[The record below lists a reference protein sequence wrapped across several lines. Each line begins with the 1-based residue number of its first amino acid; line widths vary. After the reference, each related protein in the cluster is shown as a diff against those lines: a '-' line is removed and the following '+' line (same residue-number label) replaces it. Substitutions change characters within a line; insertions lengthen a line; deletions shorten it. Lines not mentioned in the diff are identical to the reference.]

1 MIIPERQSW
10 VIQRLGK
17 FNRISRPGLKLKIPV
32 LESIASKENLR
43 IQQLDVDVETKTLDD
58 VFVILKISVQY
69 RVIGSKVYEA
79 FYELDD
85 PHGQIASYIFDEVRA
100 EVPKL
105 GLDDVFGKKDDIAL
119 AVRDNISSQM
129 DQYGYKIVKTLITD
143 INPDELVKASMN
155 KINAA
160 TRDKEAAVQEAEAEK
175 IRIVKKAEA
184 EADSKRLSGE
194 GIAQQRLEIV
204 RGFKES
210 VEDFQK
216 ALQDVD
222 PQEIMQFVLMTQYFD
237 TLTAIGANENNNT
250 VMVTDDPATTEDETA
265 SACRLPSILRIMA
278 NEGNDYRIAMAA
290 QIEQAL
296 GSIGVATDGDA
307 KPWAEY
313 LDMYYTGTFEIRF
326 SGWAPD
332 YLDPDNYWSPFA
344 ASSEDVYGTGYHN
357 AALDA
362 LLQDAKVSTD
372 DTGLLLPFF
381 PTLE

>member
-1 MIIPERQSW
+1 MDFVNLALLLPLIWILFKSIMIIPERQSW

-17 FNRISRPGLKLKIPV
+17 FNRISQPGFKLKIPII
-32 LESIASKENLR
+32 ESIASKENLR

-69 RVIGSKVYEA
+69 RIITSKVYEA

-105 GLDDVFGKKDDIAL
+105 SLDDVFGKKDDVAL

-129 DQYGYKIVKTLITD
+129 EKYGYKIVKTLITD

-160 TRDKEAAVQEAEAEK
+160 MRDKEAAVQEAEGEK
-175 IRIVKKAEA
+175 IRIVKRAEA

-250 VMVTDDPATTEDETA
+250 VMVPHTPGGMKDFQQ
-265 SACRLPSILRIMA
+265 
-278 NEGNDYRIAMAA
+278 
-290 QIEQAL
+290 QIIE
-296 GSIGVATDGDA
+296 
-307 KPWAEY
+307 
-313 LDMYYTGTFEIRF
+313 GTFVGKEL
-326 SGWAPD
+326 SK
-332 YLDPDNYWSPFA
+332 NKS
-344 ASSEDVYGTGYHN
+344 
-357 AALDA
+357 
-362 LLQDAKVSTD
+362 K
-372 DTGLLLPFF
+372 
-381 PTLE
+381 

>member
-1 MIIPERQSW
+1 M
-10 VIQRLGK
+10 
-17 FNRISRPGLKLKIPV
+17 
-32 LESIASKENLR
+32 
-43 IQQLDVDVETKTLDD
+43 DVDVETKTLDD

-69 RVIGSKVYEA
+69 RVIGDKVYEA

-129 DQYGYKIVKTLITD
+129 GQYGYKIVKTLITD

-160 TRDKEAAVQEAEAEK
+160 MRDKEAAFQEAEGEK
-175 IRIVKKAEA
+175 IRIVKRAEA

-216 ALQDVD
+216 ALQEVD

-250 VMVTDDPATTEDETA
+250 VMVPHTPGGMKDFQQ
-265 SACRLPSILRIMA
+265 
-278 NEGNDYRIAMAA
+278 
-290 QIEQAL
+290 QIIE
-296 GSIGVATDGDA
+296 
-307 KPWAEY
+307 
-313 LDMYYTGTFEIRF
+313 GTFVGKEL
-326 SGWAPD
+326 SK
-332 YLDPDNYWSPFA
+332 NQKK
-344 ASSEDVYGTGYHN
+344 TN
-357 AALDA
+357 
-362 LLQDAKVSTD
+362 K
-372 DTGLLLPFF
+372 
-381 PTLE
+381 

>member
-1 MIIPERQSW
+1 MENYNMMYSLNIFNIIIYVIAFYFLIRSIMIIPERQSW

-17 FNRISRPGLKLKIPV
+17 FNRIAQPGFKLRIPI
-32 LESIASKENLR
+32 LESVASKENLR
-43 IQQLDVDVETKTLDD
+43 IQQLDVDVETKTNDD

-69 RVIGSKVYEA
+69 RIIGNKVYEA

-105 GLDDVFGKKDDIAL
+105 PLDDVFARKDDIAI
-119 AVRDNISSQM
+119 AVRDNISAQM
-129 DQYGYKIVKTLITD
+129 EQYGYKIVKTLITD

-160 TRDKEAAVQEAEAEK
+160 TREKEAAVQEAEAEK
-175 IRIVKKAEA
+175 IKIVKRAEA

-216 ALQDVD
+216 ALQEVD

-250 VMVTDDPATTEDETA
+250 VMVPHTPGGMKDFQQ
-265 SACRLPSILRIMA
+265 
-278 NEGNDYRIAMAA
+278 
-290 QIEQAL
+290 QIIE
-296 GSIGVATDGDA
+296 
-307 KPWAEY
+307 
-313 LDMYYTGTFEIRF
+313 GTFIGKEL
-326 SGWAPD
+326 SKTKK
-332 YLDPDNYWSPFA
+332 S
-344 ASSEDVYGTGYHN
+344 
-357 AALDA
+357 
-362 LLQDAKVSTD
+362 
-372 DTGLLLPFF
+372 
-381 PTLE
+381 

>member
-1 MIIPERQSW
+1 MIYFNIFLYSIAVFLILKSVMIIPERQSW

-17 FNRISRPGLKLKIPV
+17 FNRISKPGLKLKIPF
-32 LESIASKENLR
+32 LEVIASKENLR

-69 RVIGSKVYEA
+69 RVIDSKVYEA

-160 TRDKEAAVQEAEAEK
+160 MRDKEAAFQEAEGEK
-175 IRIVKKAEA
+175 IRIVKRAEA

-216 ALQDVD
+216 ALQEVD

-237 TLTAIGANENNNT
+237 TLTSIGANENNNT
-250 VMVTDDPATTEDETA
+250 VMVPHTPGGMKDFQQ
-265 SACRLPSILRIMA
+265 
-278 NEGNDYRIAMAA
+278 
-290 QIEQAL
+290 QIIE
-296 GSIGVATDGDA
+296 
-307 KPWAEY
+307 
-313 LDMYYTGTFEIRF
+313 GTFVGKEL
-326 SGWAPD
+326 SK
-332 YLDPDNYWSPFA
+332 NKNSKK
-344 ASSEDVYGTGYHN
+344 
-357 AALDA
+357 
-362 LLQDAKVSTD
+362 Q
-372 DTGLLLPFF
+372 
-381 PTLE
+381 

>member
-1 MIIPERQSW
+1 MLYLNLVLYSFIAFLIFKSIMIIPERQSW

-17 FNRISRPGLKLKIPV
+17 FNRISLPGLKLKIPFI
-32 LESIASKENLR
+32 EDIASKENLK

-69 RVIGSKVYEA
+69 RIISDKVYEA

-85 PHGQIASYIFDEVRA
+85 PHDQIASYIFDEVRA

-119 AVRDNISSQM
+119 AVRENISQQM
-129 DQYGYKIVKTLITD
+129 EQYGYKIVKTLITD

-160 TRDKEAAVQEAEAEK
+160 TRDKEAAFQEAEGEK

-194 GIAQQRLEIV
+194 GIAAQRLEIV

-237 TLTAIGANENNNT
+237 TLTAIGANDNNNT
-250 VMVTDDPATTEDETA
+250 VLVPHTPGGMKDFQQ
-265 SACRLPSILRIMA
+265 
-278 NEGNDYRIAMAA
+278 
-290 QIEQAL
+290 QIIE
-296 GSIGVATDGDA
+296 
-307 KPWAEY
+307 
-313 LDMYYTGTFEIRF
+313 GTFVGKE
-326 SGWAPD
+326 
-332 YLDPDNYWSPFA
+332 L
-344 ASSEDVYGTGYHN
+344 
-357 AALDA
+357 
-362 LLQDAKVSTD
+362 AKNQKKTSK
-372 DTGLLLPFF
+372 
-381 PTLE
+381 

>member
-1 MIIPERQSW
+1 MIYINIFLYSVAIFLLLKSIMIIPERQAW

-17 FNRISRPGLKLKIPV
+17 FNRISKPGFKLKIPFIEV
-32 LESIASKENLR
+32 IASKENLR

-69 RVIGSKVYEA
+69 RVIDEKVYEA

-129 DQYGYKIVKTLITD
+129 GQYGYKIVKTLITD

-160 TRDKEAAVQEAEAEK
+160 MRDKEAAFQEAEGEK
-175 IRIVKKAEA
+175 IRIVKRAEA

-216 ALQDVD
+216 ALQEVD

-250 VMVTDDPATTEDETA
+250 VMVPHTPGGMKDFQQ
-265 SACRLPSILRIMA
+265 
-278 NEGNDYRIAMAA
+278 
-290 QIEQAL
+290 QIIE
-296 GSIGVATDGDA
+296 
-307 KPWAEY
+307 
-313 LDMYYTGTFEIRF
+313 GTFVGKELSKNQRKT
-326 SGWAPD
+326 S
-332 YLDPDNYWSPFA
+332 
-344 ASSEDVYGTGYHN
+344 
-357 AALDA
+357 
-362 LLQDAKVSTD
+362 K
-372 DTGLLLPFF
+372 
-381 PTLE
+381 

>member
-1 MIIPERQSW
+1 MENYNMMYSLNIFNIIIYVIAFYFIIRSIMIIPERQSW

-17 FNRISRPGLKLKIPV
+17 FNRIAQPGLKLRIPII
-32 LESIASKENLR
+32 ESVASKENLR
-43 IQQLDVDVETKTLDD
+43 IQQLDVDVETKTNDD

-69 RVIGSKVYEA
+69 RIIGNKVYEA

-105 GLDDVFGKKDDIAL
+105 PLDDVFARKDDIAI
-119 AVRDNISSQM
+119 AVRDNISAQM
-129 DQYGYKIVKTLITD
+129 EQYGYKIVKTLITD

-160 TRDKEAAVQEAEAEK
+160 TREKEAAIQEAEAEK
-175 IRIVKKAEA
+175 IKIVKRAEA

-216 ALQDVD
+216 ALQEVD

-250 VMVTDDPATTEDETA
+250 VMVPHTPGGMKDFQQ
-265 SACRLPSILRIMA
+265 
-278 NEGNDYRIAMAA
+278 
-290 QIEQAL
+290 QIIE
-296 GSIGVATDGDA
+296 
-307 KPWAEY
+307 
-313 LDMYYTGTFEIRF
+313 GTFIGKEL
-326 SGWAPD
+326 SKTKK
-332 YLDPDNYWSPFA
+332 S
-344 ASSEDVYGTGYHN
+344 
-357 AALDA
+357 
-362 LLQDAKVSTD
+362 
-372 DTGLLLPFF
+372 
-381 PTLE
+381 

>member
-1 MIIPERQSW
+1 M
-10 VIQRLGK
+10 
-17 FNRISRPGLKLKIPV
+17 
-32 LESIASKENLR
+32 
-43 IQQLDVDVETKTLDD
+43 DVDVETKTNDD

-69 RVIGSKVYEA
+69 RIIGKKVYEA

-105 GLDDVFGKKDDIAL
+105 PLDDVFARKDDIAI
-119 AVRDNISSQM
+119 AVRDNISAQM
-129 DQYGYKIVKTLITD
+129 EQYGYKIVKTLITD

-160 TRDKEAAVQEAEAEK
+160 TREKEAAVQEAEAEK
-175 IRIVKKAEA
+175 IKIVKRAEA

-216 ALQDVD
+216 ALQEVD

-250 VMVTDDPATTEDETA
+250 VMVPHTPGGMKDFQQ
-265 SACRLPSILRIMA
+265 
-278 NEGNDYRIAMAA
+278 
-290 QIEQAL
+290 QIIE
-296 GSIGVATDGDA
+296 
-307 KPWAEY
+307 
-313 LDMYYTGTFEIRF
+313 GTFVGKEL
-326 SGWAPD
+326 SKTKK
-332 YLDPDNYWSPFA
+332 S
-344 ASSEDVYGTGYHN
+344 
-357 AALDA
+357 
-362 LLQDAKVSTD
+362 
-372 DTGLLLPFF
+372 
-381 PTLE
+381 

>member
-1 MIIPERQSW
+1 MEYINYAFLLLMSWLIFKSIMIIPERQSW

-17 FNRISRPGLKLKIPV
+17 FNRISQPGFKLKIPII
-32 LESIASKENLR
+32 ESIASKENLR

-69 RVIGSKVYEA
+69 RIIHSKVYEA

-105 GLDDVFGKKDDIAL
+105 GLDDVFSKKDDIAL

-129 DQYGYKIVKTLITD
+129 EKYGYKIVKTLITD

-160 TRDKEAAVQEAEAEK
+160 MRDKEAAVQEAEGEK
-175 IRIVKKAEA
+175 IRIVKRAEA

-250 VMVTDDPATTEDETA
+250 VMVPHTPGGMKDFQQ
-265 SACRLPSILRIMA
+265 
-278 NEGNDYRIAMAA
+278 
-290 QIEQAL
+290 QIIE
-296 GSIGVATDGDA
+296 
-307 KPWAEY
+307 
-313 LDMYYTGTFEIRF
+313 GTFVGKEL
-326 SGWAPD
+326 SK
-332 YLDPDNYWSPFA
+332 NK
-344 ASSEDVYGTGYHN
+344 
-357 AALDA
+357 
-362 LLQDAKVSTD
+362 QKQ
-372 DTGLLLPFF
+372 
-381 PTLE
+381 

>member
-1 MIIPERQSW
+1 MNYFNLILLLPIIWLLLKSIMIIPERQSW

-17 FNRISRPGLKLKIPV
+17 FNRISRPGLKLKIPI

-43 IQQLDVDVETKTLDD
+43 IQQLDVDVETKTSDD

-250 VMVTDDPATTEDETA
+250 VMVPHTPGGMKDFQQ
-265 SACRLPSILRIMA
+265 
-278 NEGNDYRIAMAA
+278 
-290 QIEQAL
+290 QI
-296 GSIGVATDGDA
+296 ID
-307 KPWAEY
+307 
-313 LDMYYTGTFEIRF
+313 GTFVGKELARN
-326 SGWAPD
+326 S
-332 YLDPDNYWSPFA
+332 
-344 ASSEDVYGTGYHN
+344 
-357 AALDA
+357 
-362 LLQDAKVSTD
+362 KK
-372 DTGLLLPFF
+372 
-381 PTLE
+381 

>member
-17 FNRISRPGLKLKIPV
+17 FSRISQPGLKFKIPII
-32 LESIASKENLR
+32 ESIASKENLR

-69 RVIGSKVYEA
+69 RIITSKVYEA

-85 PHGQIASYIFDEVRA
+85 PHAQIASYIFDEVRA

-105 GLDDVFGKKDDIAL
+105 SLDDVFSKKDDVAL

-129 DQYGYKIVKTLITD
+129 EKYGYKIVKTLITD

-160 TRDKEAAVQEAEAEK
+160 MRDKEAAVQEAEGEK
-175 IRIVKKAEA
+175 IRIVKRAEA

-216 ALQDVD
+216 ALQEVD

-250 VMVTDDPATTEDETA
+250 VMVPHTPGGMKDFQQ
-265 SACRLPSILRIMA
+265 
-278 NEGNDYRIAMAA
+278 
-290 QIEQAL
+290 QIIE
-296 GSIGVATDGDA
+296 
-307 KPWAEY
+307 
-313 LDMYYTGTFEIRF
+313 GTFVGKEL
-326 SGWAPD
+326 SK
-332 YLDPDNYWSPFA
+332 NK
-344 ASSEDVYGTGYHN
+344 N
-357 AALDA
+357 
-362 LLQDAKVSTD
+362 K
-372 DTGLLLPFF
+372 
-381 PTLE
+381 

>member
-1 MIIPERQSW
+1 MMYTMNIFNIIIYVIAFYFLIRSIMIIPERQSW

-17 FNRISRPGLKLKIPV
+17 FNRIAQPGFKLRIPII
-32 LESIASKENLR
+32 ESVASKENLR
-43 IQQLDVDVETKTLDD
+43 IQQLDVDVETKTNDD

-69 RVIGSKVYEA
+69 RIIGNKVYEA

-105 GLDDVFGKKDDIAL
+105 PLDDVFARKDDIAI
-119 AVRDNISSQM
+119 AVRDNISAQM
-129 DQYGYKIVKTLITD
+129 EQYGYKIVKTLITD

-160 TRDKEAAVQEAEAEK
+160 TREKEAAIQEAEAEK
-175 IRIVKKAEA
+175 IRIVKRAEA

-216 ALQDVD
+216 ALQEVD

-250 VMVTDDPATTEDETA
+250 VMVPHTPGGMKDFQQ
-265 SACRLPSILRIMA
+265 
-278 NEGNDYRIAMAA
+278 
-290 QIEQAL
+290 QIIE
-296 GSIGVATDGDA
+296 
-307 KPWAEY
+307 
-313 LDMYYTGTFEIRF
+313 GTFIGKEL
-326 SGWAPD
+326 SNSKK
-332 YLDPDNYWSPFA
+332 L
-344 ASSEDVYGTGYHN
+344 
-357 AALDA
+357 
-362 LLQDAKVSTD
+362 
-372 DTGLLLPFF
+372 
-381 PTLE
+381 

>member
-1 MIIPERQSW
+1 MLYLNLVFYSFIAFLIFKSIMIIPERQSW

-17 FNRISRPGLKLKIPV
+17 FNRISLPGLKFKIPFI
-32 LESIASKENLR
+32 EDIASKENLK

-69 RVIGSKVYEA
+69 RIISDKVYEA

-85 PHGQIASYIFDEVRA
+85 PHDQIASYIFDEVRA

-119 AVRDNISSQM
+119 AVRENISQQM
-129 DQYGYKIVKTLITD
+129 EQYGYKIVKTLITD

-160 TRDKEAAVQEAEAEK
+160 TRDKEAAFQEAEGEK

-194 GIAQQRLEIV
+194 GIAAQRLEIV

-237 TLTAIGANENNNT
+237 TLTAIGANDNNNT
-250 VMVTDDPATTEDETA
+250 VLVPHSPGGMKDFQQ
-265 SACRLPSILRIMA
+265 
-278 NEGNDYRIAMAA
+278 
-290 QIEQAL
+290 QIIE
-296 GSIGVATDGDA
+296 
-307 KPWAEY
+307 
-313 LDMYYTGTFEIRF
+313 GTFIGKE
-326 SGWAPD
+326 
-332 YLDPDNYWSPFA
+332 L
-344 ASSEDVYGTGYHN
+344 
-357 AALDA
+357 
-362 LLQDAKVSTD
+362 AKNQKKTSK
-372 DTGLLLPFF
+372 
-381 PTLE
+381 

>member
-1 MIIPERQSW
+1 MLYLNLVLYSFIAFLIFKSIMIIPERQSW

-17 FNRISRPGLKLKIPV
+17 FNRISLPGLKLKIPFI
-32 LESIASKENLR
+32 EDIASKENLK

-69 RVIGSKVYEA
+69 RIISDKVYEA

-85 PHGQIASYIFDEVRA
+85 PHDQIASYIFDEVRA

-119 AVRDNISSQM
+119 AVRENISQQM
-129 DQYGYKIVKTLITD
+129 EQYGYKIVKTLITD

-160 TRDKEAAVQEAEAEK
+160 TRDKEAAFQEAEGEK

-194 GIAQQRLEIV
+194 GIAAQRLEIV

-237 TLTAIGANENNNT
+237 TLTAIGANDNNNT
-250 VMVTDDPATTEDETA
+250 VLVPHTPGGMKDFQQ
-265 SACRLPSILRIMA
+265 
-278 NEGNDYRIAMAA
+278 
-290 QIEQAL
+290 QIIE
-296 GSIGVATDGDA
+296 
-307 KPWAEY
+307 
-313 LDMYYTGTFEIRF
+313 GTFVGKE
-326 SGWAPD
+326 
-332 YLDPDNYWSPFA
+332 L
-344 ASSEDVYGTGYHN
+344 
-357 AALDA
+357 
-362 LLQDAKVSTD
+362 AKNQKKTS
-372 DTGLLLPFF
+372 
-381 PTLE
+381 

>member
-17 FNRISRPGLKLKIPV
+17 FNRIARPGFKLRIPII
-32 LESIASKENLR
+32 ESVASKENLK
-43 IQQLDVDVETKTLDD
+43 IQQLDVDVETKTNDD

-69 RVIGSKVYEA
+69 RIINNKVYEA

-105 GLDDVFGKKDDIAL
+105 PLDDVFAKKDDIAI
-119 AVRDNISSQM
+119 AVRDNISAQM
-129 DQYGYKIVKTLITD
+129 EQYGYKIVKTLITD

-160 TRDKEAAVQEAEAEK
+160 TREKEAAVQEAEAEK
-175 IRIVKKAEA
+175 IRIVKRAEA

-194 GIAQQRLEIV
+194 GIAKQRLEIV
-204 RGFKES
+204 IGFKES

-216 ALQDVD
+216 ALQEVD

-250 VMVTDDPATTEDETA
+250 VMVPHTPGGMKDFQ
-265 SACRLPSILRIMA
+265 
-278 NEGNDYRIAMAA
+278 N
-290 QIEQAL
+290 QIIQ
-296 GSIGVATDGDA
+296 
-307 KPWAEY
+307 
-313 LDMYYTGTFEIRF
+313 GTFIGEEL
-326 SGWAPD
+326 AKKK
-332 YLDPDNYWSPFA
+332 SP
-344 ASSEDVYGTGYHN
+344 
-357 AALDA
+357 
-362 LLQDAKVSTD
+362 K
-372 DTGLLLPFF
+372 
-381 PTLE
+381 

>member
-1 MIIPERQSW
+1 MENYNMMYSLNIFNIIIYVIAFYFILRSIMIIPERQSW

-17 FNRISRPGLKLKIPV
+17 FNRISQPGFKLRIPII
-32 LESIASKENLR
+32 ESVASKENLR
-43 IQQLDVDVETKTLDD
+43 IQQLDVDVETKTNDD

-69 RVIGSKVYEA
+69 RIIGKKVYEA

-105 GLDDVFGKKDDIAL
+105 PLDDVFARKDDIAI
-119 AVRDNISSQM
+119 AVRDNISAQM
-129 DQYGYKIVKTLITD
+129 EQYGYKIVKTLISD

-160 TRDKEAAVQEAEAEK
+160 TREKEAAVQEAEAEK
-175 IRIVKKAEA
+175 IKIVKRAEA

-216 ALQDVD
+216 ALQEVD

-250 VMVTDDPATTEDETA
+250 VMVPHTPGGMKDFQQ
-265 SACRLPSILRIMA
+265 
-278 NEGNDYRIAMAA
+278 
-290 QIEQAL
+290 QIIE
-296 GSIGVATDGDA
+296 
-307 KPWAEY
+307 
-313 LDMYYTGTFEIRF
+313 GTFVGKEL
-326 SGWAPD
+326 SKTKK
-332 YLDPDNYWSPFA
+332 S
-344 ASSEDVYGTGYHN
+344 
-357 AALDA
+357 
-362 LLQDAKVSTD
+362 
-372 DTGLLLPFF
+372 
-381 PTLE
+381 